1 MSTRP
6 LQSTGMSPVGANPST
21 HKGED
26 PTTHG
31 PADSI
36 YASGVELGSAEDTI
50 VEDDTSQPTSKEAEG
65 NS

>member
-1 MSTRP
+1 
-6 LQSTGMSPVGANPST
+6 MSPVGANAST

-26 PTTHG
+26 PTTHS